1 MCRRELR
8 LLTAAGAFGRAFGR
22 VFVYSGND
30 GNSSIVFGRYSKR
43 PRPNGRLL
51 AAAHKPNGGGD
62 GESIDVQSVVSME
75 ILETGDGR
83 FAETHNEAVLRRVAE
98 MQELVEN
105 SERYLNRHQRE
116 SSDSDGSHIS
126 SDGSVSLPPPLP
138 PQTQQQ
144 LQQQQPLQQPP
155 VNPGQLKHSDSL
167 LLLAQVRIKAAYCY
181 Y

>member
-1 MCRRELR
+1 M
-8 LLTAAGAFGRAFGR
+8 
-22 VFVYSGND
+22 
-30 GNSSIVFGRYSKR
+30 FGRYSKR

-51 AAAHKPNGGGD
+51 AAAHKPNGGGGD
-62 GESIDVQSVVSME
+62 IEGIDVQSVVSME
-75 ILETGDGR
+75 ILETGDGC

-138 PQTQQQ
+138 HQTQQQ
-144 LQQQQPLQQPP
+144 QQSSQQPP

-167 LLLAQVRIKAAYCY
+167 LLLAQVRIKAY
-181 Y
+181 YHYSLLLQLKTRKENKDYTAPKC